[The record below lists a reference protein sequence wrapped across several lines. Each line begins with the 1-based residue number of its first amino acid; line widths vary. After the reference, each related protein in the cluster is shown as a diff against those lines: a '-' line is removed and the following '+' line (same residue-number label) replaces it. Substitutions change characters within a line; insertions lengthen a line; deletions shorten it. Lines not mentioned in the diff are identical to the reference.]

1 MGTTDVPVLRA
12 TGVTKRFGHVE
23 ALRGASLEVRPG
35 EVHALLGD
43 NGAGKSTLVKML
55 SGVHSPDEGT
65 IEIDGRAVRFGT
77 PRDAQEAGVE
87 TVYQDLALASTL
99 PPGDNV
105 FLGRELLKPGLLGK
119 LGFVDRTAMRRR
131 AAEELAT
138 VGARVP
144 SAVVPV
150 SALSGGQKQAVAI
163 SRSLIWGRRLLIMD
177 EPTAALGAR
186 QTHYVLELI
195 KRVRDDRGMAIL
207 LISHSLPDVF
217 EVADRVTVLRLGED
231 VMTAPIG
238 DCTTESLLGA
248 ITGATTLGARKE
260 AA

>member
-1 MGTTDVPVLRA
+1 MGATDVPVLRA

-23 ALRGASLEVRPG
+23 ALRGTNLEVRAG

-55 SGVHSPDEGT
+55 SGVHPPDEGT
-65 IEIDGRAVRFGT
+65 IEIDGRAVRLGS
-77 PRDAQEAGVE
+77 PREAQEAGIE

-105 FLGRELLKPGLLGK
+105 FLGRELLKPGLLGR
-119 LGFVDRTAMRRR
+119 LGFVDRQAMRRR

-144 SAVVPV
+144 SPVVPV
-150 SALSGGQKQAVAI
+150 GALSGGQRQAVAI

-195 KRVRDDRGMAIL
+195 KRVRDERGMAIL

-217 EVADRVTVLRLGED
+217 EVADRVTVLRLGEA

-238 DCTTESLLGA
+238 DCTTASLLAA
-248 ITGATTLGARKE
+248 ITGASALGARKE

>member
-1 MGTTDVPVLRA
+1 
-12 TGVTKRFGHVE
+12 
-23 ALRGASLEVRPG
+23 
-35 EVHALLGD
+35 
-43 NGAGKSTLVKML
+43 
-55 SGVHSPDEGT
+55 
-65 IEIDGRAVRFGT
+65 
-77 PRDAQEAGVE
+77 
-87 TVYQDLALASTL
+87 
-99 PPGDNV
+99 
-105 FLGRELLKPGLLGK
+105 
-119 LGFVDRTAMRRR
+119 
-131 AAEELAT
+131 
-138 VGARVP
+138 
-144 SAVVPV
+144 
-150 SALSGGQKQAVAI
+150 
-163 SRSLIWGRRLLIMD
+163 MD